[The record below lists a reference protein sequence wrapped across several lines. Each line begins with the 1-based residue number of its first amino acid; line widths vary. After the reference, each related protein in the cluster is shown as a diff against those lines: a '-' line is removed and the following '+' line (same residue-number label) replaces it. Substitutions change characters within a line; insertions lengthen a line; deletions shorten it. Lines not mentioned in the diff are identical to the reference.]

1 VKRETYLWLAL
12 IGVVALVS
20 GGVFALKFLNRPDPV
35 VVNPSIDGP
44 NDGKNGNQVTPDQ
57 PQQRVGAVLGTLPE
71 FALTNQAGQSY
82 GTAELQGKV
91 WIANFIFTRCRATCP
106 QQTQLMADLQE
117 SLKKDPIWSDIR
129 LVSISVDPEFD
140 QPKILQEY
148 ATSASADEDHWSF
161 LTGERESIW
170 RLSKSGFRLP
180 VADDADNL
188 EMPIMH
194 DSKFVL
200 VDRQSR
206 IRGYFDVL
214 KPNGLAD
221 LRAALSFVVPEMV
234 VAGGEIA
241 DGSSTMTHL
250 AQPPEIISSAWLE
263 DRKNAQIEAVK
274 TLDAF
279 HGFQYRNMVDESGID
294 FQPQIVDEQR
304 WRLQVN
310 HYDHGNGVAVADV
323 DGDGRLDIYFVAQ
336 AGKNALYRNLGGGK
350 FENITDKAGVAVQ
363 DRIGV
368 TASFADI
375 DNDGDADLFVTT
387 VRGGNIMFANDGQGV
402 FSDVTAEAGLVYVG
416 HSSSAVFLDYNRDG
430 LLDLFLTNVGKY
442 TTEEF
447 ASIRIDGTS
456 SLPEGDYKYYVGT
469 ADAFAGHLKAD
480 HAERSI
486 LYKNIDGKKF
496 SDVSEEMGLVD
507 TSWSGAA
514 SPLDVNQDGWID
526 LYVLNMQGDDEYYEN
541 IGGERFE
548 RKSRK
553 VFPRTPWGSMGIK
566 SFDFDNDGRFDLYIT
581 DMHSDMSIDVGPDQE
596 MQKSDMQWPEAFLK
610 STDKKS
616 IFGNAFFHNQGG
628 GVFAEISD
636 QIGAENYWP
645 WGLSVD
651 DLNAD
656 GFDDV
661 FVTASMCFPYRYAVN
676 LVLLNDQGKRFVD
689 SEFVLGV
696 EPRSADKLIKPWF
709 ELDCDGLDSENPICQ
724 GRTGRITVWSALGS
738 RSSVI
743 FDLDDDGD
751 LDIVTNDFSSE
762 PLVLISN
769 LADKRPLNFLK
780 ISLQGSKSNR
790 DALGAVVAVVLG
802 EKTNK
807 KVNDGQSGYLSQSRM
822 PLYFGLAESKTVD
835 RIEVVW
841 PSGQK
846 QTLEGPIAANQLVKI
861 VEE

>member
-1 VKRETYLWLAL
+1 MKRETYLWLAV

-20 GGVFALKFLNRPDPV
+20 GGVFALRFLNRPDPV
-35 VVNPSIDGP
+35 VVNPSTDGP
-44 NDGKNGNQVTPDQ
+44 HDGKNVNQVTPEQ
-57 PQQRVGAVLGTLPE
+57 PQQLVGAVLGTLPE

-91 WIANFIFTRCRATCP
+91 WIANFFFTRCQATCP

-148 ATSASADEDHWSF
+148 ATSAGADEDHWSF
-161 LTGERESIW
+161 LTGERGSIW

-180 VADDADNL
+180 VADDADNV

-234 VAGGEIA
+234 VAGGETA

-350 FENITDKAGVAVQ
+350 FENMTDKAGVAVQ

-402 FSDVTAEAGLVYVG
+402 FSDVTEEAGLVYVG
-416 HSSSAVFLDYNRDG
+416 HSSSAVFFDYNRDG

-447 ASIRIDGTS
+447 ASLRIDGTS

-486 LYKNIDGKKF
+486 
-496 SDVSEEMGLVD
+496 
-507 TSWSGAA
+507 
-514 SPLDVNQDGWID
+514 
-526 LYVLNMQGDDEYYEN
+526 
-541 IGGERFE
+541 
-548 RKSRK
+548 
-553 VFPRTPWGSMGIK
+553 
-566 SFDFDNDGRFDLYIT
+566 
-581 DMHSDMSIDVGPDQE
+581 
-596 MQKSDMQWPEAFLK
+596 
-610 STDKKS
+610 
-616 IFGNAFFHNQGG
+616 
-628 GVFAEISD
+628 
-636 QIGAENYWP
+636 
-645 WGLSVD
+645 
-651 DLNAD
+651 
-656 GFDDV
+656 
-661 FVTASMCFPYRYAVN
+661 
-676 LVLLNDQGKRFVD
+676 
-689 SEFVLGV
+689 
-696 EPRSADKLIKPWF
+696 
-709 ELDCDGLDSENPICQ
+709 
-724 GRTGRITVWSALGS
+724 
-738 RSSVI
+738 
-743 FDLDDDGD
+743 
-751 LDIVTNDFSSE
+751 
-762 PLVLISN
+762 
-769 LADKRPLNFLK
+769 
-780 ISLQGSKSNR
+780 
-790 DALGAVVAVVLG
+790 
-802 EKTNK
+802 
-807 KVNDGQSGYLSQSRM
+807 
-822 PLYFGLAESKTVD
+822 
-835 RIEVVW
+835 
-841 PSGQK
+841 
-846 QTLEGPIAANQLVKI
+846 
-861 VEE
+861 